1 MAYISQ
7 FGKHYSSIEQFN
19 FRFGQFLLT
28 YIEVLSHNEI
38 ESTWKSGFNHMSDW
52 SEEEKLN
59 VKMRADP
66 HFFGELEKADNTKP
80 SVISA
85 EAIANTIDWRTS
97 GAVNPIKN

>member
-1 MAYISQ
+1 
-7 FGKHYSSIEQFN
+7 
-19 FRFGQFLLT
+19 
-28 YIEVLSHNEI
+28 
-38 ESTWKSGFNHMSDW
+38 MSDW

-66 HFFGELEKADNTKP
+66 HFFGELEKAGSTKP
-80 SVISA
+80 SAISA